1 MYKVFHS
8 HAIEWLY
15 LFSMIAVIGLIENS
29 SVILVASMLISPL
42 MVRDVFVFM
51 THFCDQCIFC

>member
-1 MYKVFHS
+1 M
-8 HAIEWLY
+8 IEYFY

-42 MVRDVFVFM
+42 MVSINGFVLLEINHLKFSNNEKL
-51 THFCDQCIFC
+51 I